1 MKTLLLKFD
10 DNTFSK
16 LKELKG
22 KMPWEKFIVKMLLK
36 DEYNIDRIN
45 DIFQELKAIPGMEE
59 LAEMLRVLVIR
70 AYRDQNFR
78 QILIDSLKAF
88 L

>member
-1 MKTLLLKFD
+1 
-10 DNTFSK
+10 
-16 LKELKG
+16 
-22 KMPWEKFIVKMLLK
+22 MPWEKFIVKMLLK